1 MPFDKTMP
9 ALSELVREAKR
20 EFYDLCRQSLPGIE
34 EARSFGTRI
43 ATIIGDF
50 FSSME
55 SRYPWAVIG
64 VGGLGRGE
72 LSFLSDIDVLFLYRS
87 RLGKNFHEF
96 IQTFTYS
103 LWDVGVEIGHNTLPL
118 TGAIALAKENF
129 SVFTSHITS
138 RFIAGDFELYSE
150 WRQRLQRLV
159 GAGLCAHH
167 VGAGLRAC
175 PVGSKGRRV
184 FLQELRKYI
193 RTRLDRYGDSS
204 YLLEPHV
211 KEGIGGLRDV
221 HIVRWICWVMSG
233 TTDYESLPDD
243 VLSRDEKLWLIEAE
257 NFLWQVR
264 LQLHAMTGRRQ
275 DQIYFTDL
283 EKLVTSALGE
293 FIGAY
298 SSLEHRRPP
307 STGQEACH
315 PERSEGSP
323 PGGDASL
330 SLGIEAFMRNYY
342 QHTSRIRRISTFLV
356 ERFKYMV
363 MEKGKDRTVAYVPKG
378 KPIADGL
385 FLLEGK
391 HIRFANPADIVHR
404 PSIMMALFKE
414 AALGGFHFHH
424 RTGQIIRSHLALITD
439 DVRRDPRV
447 VEDFFEI
454 LLNSRHAFDVLK
466 MMMETGFLQTF
477 IPEFQH
483 VRYRVQYDAYH
494 LYTVDEHLLRTVRE
508 LHLMDTNPDP
518 SVERMKAPNIIRRLT
533 DSQRKSLFLAALLH
547 DIGKGHGKKHA
558 ERGAKIAEAICE
570 RLGIEGKERELVI
583 FLIRHHLILAE
594 TALKRDLSDEKPI
607 VQCAAVIEDIN
618 RLDMLYLLTIA
629 DSKATGPSA
638 WNTWRASL
646 LRELYGKVSR
656 ILSGRDWKT
665 DVGQRI
671 RAVQERVIELF
682 RKKGVLSE
690 ANEPKAQRA
699 DSLRWLDTLSHR
711 YLLSQP
717 PEAIVEHYFMERELC
732 EKPAPLSSPR
742 TQREGGVIPACEGD
756 TGKRVLVIRTEPV
769 LSSEKLDSVV
779 GAVHEP
785 PPTSPTVQ
793 DDKGG
798 DIWKVTIAT
807 YDRPGLFALIT
818 GVLWCCGVN
827 ILSADIFTRSSG
839 IALDVLLVNQIP
851 DPLRV
856 EELWERFKQHMEKAL
871 SCPLEGAGTRPAP
884 TWRDYL
890 DQLIQH
896 RALAGTCRG
905 NPMWL
910 PFSLPLR
917 RTIPPV
923 RPDKVVIDEESSDFY
938 TIIEVYTWDR
948 PGVLYAIA
956 DELFRLGLS
965 IQLAK
970 ITTPGAQVADVFY
983 VTTLDGSKLMNP
995 ELHEQVRERI
1005 LERLKQDSLE
1015 KA

>member
-1 MPFDKTMP
+1 MPFNKTMP
-9 ALSELVREAKR
+9 TLSELVREAKR

-50 FSSME
+50 FSPMKS
-55 SRYPWAVIG
+55 SYPWAIIG

-87 RLGKNFHEF
+87 RLERTFHEF

-118 TGAIALAKENF
+118 TGAIALAKGNF

-150 WRQRLQRLV
+150 WRQRLRKLV
-159 GAGLCAHH
+159 GH
-167 VGAGLRAC
+167 
-175 PVGSKGRRV
+175 KGKRV

-221 HIVRWICWVMSG
+221 HIVRWICWVMRG
-233 TTDYESLPDD
+233 TTNYESLPDD

-307 STGQEACH
+307 SRGKE
-315 PERSEGSP
+315 ERDIRETV
-323 PGGDASL
+323 
-330 SLGIEAFMRNYY
+330 EAFMRNYY

-363 MEKGKDRTVAYVPKG
+363 MEKGRDRVSLGSTQQPVDYVPKG

-424 RTGQIIRSHLALITD
+424 RTGQIIRSHLAFITD

-466 MMMETGFLQTF
+466 MMIETGFLQTF

-518 SVERMKAPNIIRRLT
+518 SVERMKAPDIIRRLT

-547 DIGKGHGKKHA
+547 DIGKGHGKNHA
-558 ERGAKIAEAICE
+558 ERGAKIAEVICE
-570 RLGIEGKERELVI
+570 RLGIEGEERELVI
-583 FLIRHHLILAE
+583 FLIRHHLTLAE

-607 VQCAAVIEDIN
+607 VQCATVIEDLN

-646 LRELYGKVSR
+646 LRELYGKVNR
-656 ILSGRDWKT
+656 VLSGRDWKT

-671 RAVQERVIELF
+671 RAVQERLMELF
-682 RKKGVLSE
+682 RERGVLTE
-690 ANEPKAQRA
+690 ANETEVRRA
-699 DSLRWLDTLSHR
+699 DPLRWLDTLSHR

-732 EKPAPLSSPR
+732 EKSATSPS
-742 TQREGGVIPACEGD
+742 ACGAARD
-756 TGKRVLVIRTEPV
+756 GLLDVGKRAIVIRTEPV
-769 LSSEKLDSVV
+769 LSFEKVGSEAEEGLS
-779 GAVHEP
+779 H
-785 PPTSPTVQ
+785 TTTVQ
-793 DDKGG
+793 DDKVG

-856 EELWERFKQHMEKAL
+856 EELWDRFKRDMEKAL
-871 SCPLEGAGTRPAP
+871 SCLLGDKS
-884 TWRDYL
+884 WRDYL

-896 RALAGTCRG
+896 RVATYR
-905 NPMWL
+905 
-910 PFSLPLR
+910 FR

-923 RPDKVVIDEESSDFY
+923 KPDKVVIDEESSDFY

-983 VTTLDGSKLMNP
+983 VTTLEGSKLMSP

-1005 LERLKQDSLE
+1005 LARLKSSGVEE
-1015 KA
+1015 KGN